1 MSTILIVDDD
11 RATTSLLKTLFQLEG
26 FQSITCP
33 DPDRV
38 LTVAQQNQPV
48 LIFLDFHLAE
58 QESLSILIELKAD
71 AELRNIP
78 VVMSSGL
85 DYSEKCLAAGAD
97 GFIPKPFRPANLM
110 QKVRDL
116 LEKKPDA

>member
-11 RATTSLLKTLFQLEG
+11 RATTGLLKTLFQLEG
-26 FQSITCP
+26 FQSVTCP
-33 DPDRV
+33 DPNRV
-38 LTVAQQNQPV
+38 LTIARQSKPV

-58 QESLSILIELKAD
+58 QQSLPILIDLKAD
-71 AELRNIP
+71 DELKNIP

-116 LEKKPDA
+116 LEKKD